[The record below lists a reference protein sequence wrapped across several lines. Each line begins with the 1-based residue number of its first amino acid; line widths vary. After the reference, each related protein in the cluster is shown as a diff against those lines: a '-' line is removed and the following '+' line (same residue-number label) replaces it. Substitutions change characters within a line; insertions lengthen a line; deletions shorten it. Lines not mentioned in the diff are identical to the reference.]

1 MKWLKEFYLKL
12 IGLDFVSFAY
22 RWKGVVRWKSSKT
35 NIYYKKEDTWFSYI
49 LNSKIVNKNT
59 IKALNRLDTMVN
71 HILVTIKELI
81 RRLTAIFYH
90 KN

>member
-22 RWKGVVRWKSSKT
+22 RWKGNLVVRWKSSKT

-59 IKALNRLDTMVN
+59 IKALNRLDTMVTKDKSYSCN
-71 HILVTIKELI
+71 
-81 RRLTAIFYH
+81 Y
-90 KN
+90 